1 MTSISTFLEER
12 NYNAGKNALD
22 TLVEV
27 KEDCFLINFMF
38 YRFSY
43 KCEYDL
49 KIISNKFLF

>member
-12 NYNAGKNALD
+12 NYIAGKSALD

-27 KEDCFLINFMF
+27 KENNFLINFMF

-43 KCEYDL
+43 SVSM
-49 KIISNKFLF
+49 I

>member
-12 NYNAGKNALD
+12 NYIAGKNTLD

-27 KEDCFLINFMF
+27 KKNYFLINFMF

-43 KCEYDL
+43 SVNM
-49 KIISNKFLF
+49 I

>member
-12 NYNAGKNALD
+12 NYIAGKNALD

>member
-12 NYNAGKNALD
+12 NYIAGKNALD

-27 KEDCFLINFMF
+27 KENYFLINVMF

-43 KCEYDL
+43 SVSM
-49 KIISNKFLF
+49 I